1 MLFQLGDFHYS
12 AFPDHLSILLY
23 HGGVLFSLSHVV
35 FILATVFSVLFKKIF
50 SISSLKF
57 SLCSSV
63 LFPNSGNI
71 LITNDLDS
79 LSDRWFISF
88 SLSFHV
94 FFLVLSVKLVP
105 LSSHFA

>member
-1 MLFQLGDFHYS
+1 M
-12 AFPDHLSILLY
+12 
-23 HGGVLFSLSHVV
+23 FSLSSVV
-35 FILATVFSVLFKKIF
+35 FILAAVFSVLFLKIF

-63 LFPNSGNI
+63 LFPNSGNV

-88 SLSFHV
+88 SLFFHV
-94 FFLVLSVKLVP
+94 VFLVLSVKLVP